1 MLLTGALPGCLS
13 TSGQSG
19 ARKSSEV
26 AVTNS
31 TMSVP
36 EGYGRLLQ
44 DNPIILSGN
53 VNLDGTADLSR
64 YLKTTPDFITYNNS
78 LMESCLGSGNQGNI
92 ESCYEVRKDRNTSLP
107 LTAVSKRWAFPVT
120 TSEFA
125 QVNAFGH
132 IKKYL
137 DRYHNLIR
145 DIYTT
150 KAVPNNAPPFNFY
163 ETAIPRALYST
174 TAQWYGGQSLVTY
187 ADCDLPGNANFNPSD
202 FTLCFGSI
210 PEFANVKMAQDPS
223 VMHHELGHALSQMM
237 MNFRNIAGG
246 IVDRSNISYTF
257 YDEAGAIQEGV
268 ADYYAYA
275 MNGRSRFGEWGLIRF
290 GNAGRPNDENDSMHA
305 PGISRNVEERLR
317 YPDYLSYDSTD
328 PTATI
333 EDVHYAGQIASH
345 FLTAFTRD
353 LQESCAMSFTQ
364 ATDTVL
370 YLLTETYAELG
381 DLTSSASDHS
391 AGVGLSEPTINH
403 RSDLDASGI
412 KISKEWLMKVTP
424 INYRSFFQ
432 KFAKYAYQILNKN
445 FSTRCNGTNYPLDN
459 LEKLLDSYGLLL
471 FKTYNENGNNYTN
484 GNSGTNKTVTAAN
497 RLKSVLISKNLIKL
511 DPATDS
517 SPFFVFDKRTD
528 LIAAIASL
536 QARGNITQISSQIP
550 AQLDYN
556 NGNGEISPGEVVG
569 IALNL
574 YNDSNSTMAGVE
586 VLANDWD
593 HIKDDAGVPKPCNT
607 FEDAW
612 PLSTEGAA
620 PADPVA
626 SSFGQC
632 QYVTR
637 MNGTAGGAAQS
648 EPGEYLHPVCFV
660 QVKDGG
666 TTKWATQD
674 ALRISQNGDPNKC
687 LGGTGNRKDC
697 YFRAIR
703 GADFAWYSKIN
714 PKMSWGKSVPDETG
728 SPNFNSN
735 NILLFEASPDIPPGT
750 VFDCR
755 FRVRFTNCTECFT
768 KQSDVN
774 GDDWLDFEYS
784 GPQPFKIIHF
794 QFTVID

>member
-1 MLLTGALPGCLS
+1 MTGTLHGCLS
-13 TSGQSG
+13 SGGQG
-19 ARKSSEV
+19 GGRKSSEV
-26 AVTNS
+26 AVQNS

-53 VNLDGTADLSR
+53 VNLEATADLSK
-64 YLKTTPDFITYNNS
+64 YLRSTPDFITYNNN
-78 LMESCLGSGNQGNI
+78 LMESCEGSGTQGSI
-92 ESCYEVRKDRNTSLP
+92 ESCYEVRKDRATALP

-132 IKKYL
+132 IKKYI

-145 DIYTT
+145 DLYTY
-150 KAVPNNAPPFNFY
+150 KANPNTPPPLNFY
-163 ETAIPRALYST
+163 ETAIPRALYT
-174 TAQWYGGQSLVTY
+174 TKAQWYGGQSLVIY
-187 ADCDLPGNANFNPSD
+187 ADCDLPGNANFTPSD
-202 FTLCFGSI
+202 FTLCFGSYTEY
-210 PEFANVKMAQDPS
+210 PQVKMAQDPS
-223 VMHHELGHALSQMM
+223 VMHHEFGHGISQVM
-237 MNFRNIAGG
+237 MNFRNIAAGLPE
-246 IVDRSNISYTF
+246 RSNISYAF
-257 YDEAGAIQEGV
+257 YDEAGSIQEGV
-268 ADYYAYA
+268 ADYYSYA

-290 GNAGRPNDENDSMHA
+290 ANAGRPVDENDTLHA

-317 YPDYLSYDSTD
+317 YPDYLTYDSSE

-333 EDVHYAGQIASH
+333 EDVHYAGQTTSH

-353 LQESCAMSFTQ
+353 LQETCSMTFTQ
-364 ATDTVL
+364 ASDTVL
-370 YLLTETYAELG
+370 YLLTESYAELG
-381 DLTSSASDHS
+381 DLTGTASDHS
-391 AGVGLSEPTINH
+391 AGANISEATINLG
-403 RSDLDASGI
+403 SGLDSSGVR
-412 KISKEWLMKVTP
+412 ISKDWVMKVAP
-424 INYRSFFQ
+424 INYRNFFQ
-432 KFAKYAYQILNKN
+432 KFAKYAYQILNKGS
-445 FSTRCNGTNYPLDN
+445 STRCNGFNYPLDN

-471 FKTYNENGNNYTN
+471 FKTYNENGGNANN
-484 GNSGTNKTVTAAN
+484 GNSGTNKQVTAAN

-511 DPATDS
+511 DSSTDS
-517 SPFFVFDKRTD
+517 SPFFVFDKRAD
-528 LIAAIASL
+528 ILSAVANL

-550 AQLDYN
+550 SQLDYN

-593 HIKDDAGVPKPCNT
+593 HTKDDGGVPKPCNS

-620 PADPVA
+620 PSDGSG
-626 SSFGQC
+626 SSAGAC
-632 QYVTR
+632 QWTTR
-637 MNGTAGGAAQS
+637 TNGTAGAPT
-648 EPGEYLHPVCFV
+648 ETGESLHPVCFV
-660 QVKDGG
+660 QVRDGG

-674 ALRISQNGDPNKC
+674 ALRISQNQDPNKC
-687 LGGTGNRKDC
+687 LGGTTNRKDC
-697 YFRAIR
+697 YIRAIR

-714 PKMSWGKSVPDETG
+714 PKTSWGKTVPDESG
-728 SPNFNSN
+728 SPTFNSN

-768 KQSDVN
+768 KQTDSN
-774 GDDWLDFEYS
+774 EDDWLDYEYS
-784 GPQPFKIIHF
+784 GPLPFKILHF